1 MIPIVFC
8 IFMAAIFYL
17 AFKGYQH
24 VHSAEDFIVAGWDL
38 PLPMVTWS
46 LVAALMAAPFYFA
59 AVGSGYFTGGFE
71 ASATMG
77 GLASC
82 MILGAFIWVK
92 PIRRLKAWTIGDYY
106 GLRFADKKL
115 GAFAGS
121 IMIVAFGMFNGG
133 ALAVGGGY
141 IIQTIFNIPFWAGL
155 LIFCILTLIYTNLG
169 GLWSMA
175 YADILNGIVSVI
187 GIVVISAVI
196 YFSQRE
202 SIFHPDWW
210 DMGKLF
216 SKGGADFWTLYLV
229 LAIGDIPAA
238 DLGQRACGAKNPK
251 VAQWSMVL
259 AGIVIM
265 TIAWT
270 PGMLGEAFKTIFPG
284 VENAEPLTLEYAKT
298 YWHPIFAALF
308 LTAMAGM
315 AMSTLAACFVSCAG
329 ISSKNLYLDFMK
341 KKPSTSQLLLI
352 TRAGVLLFTIISI
365 VLALAFG
372 KVLELAYLAWDIIF
386 VTITWPLVI
395 PPFWKGASKKGVWA
409 SIIVG
414 LVVYTLTSIWGV
426 PGGDDGGLIWL
437 IFQVPVFFST
447 TISLIVFIIGSLVFP
462 PGEAEL
468 RAHEIET
475 DASLDEVHSAEDL
488 DKTKNAAA

>member
-1 MIPIVFC
+1 MIPIMFC
-8 IFMAAIFYL
+8 IFMIAVFYL

-24 VHSAEDFIVAGWDL
+24 VKTAEDFIVAGWNL
-38 PLPMVTWS
+38 PLSMATWS

-77 GLASC
+77 GLGSC
-82 MILGAFIWVK
+82 MVLGAFIWVK
-92 PIRRLKAWTIGDYY
+92 PIRRLKGWTIGDYY
-106 GLRFADKKL
+106 GLRFADRKL

-121 IMIVAFGMFNGG
+121 IMIIAFGMFNGG

-155 LIFCILTLIYTNLG
+155 LVFCILTLIYTLLG

-175 YADILNGIVSVI
+175 YADILNGIISVV
-187 GIVVISAVI
+187 GILAISAVI
-196 YFSQRE
+196 LLTHQDK
-202 SIFHPDWW
+202 IFNPDWW
-210 DMGKLF
+210 DVGKLF
-216 SKGGADFWTLYLV
+216 SKGGTEFWTLYLV

-238 DLGQRACGAKNPK
+238 DLGQRACGAKNPR
-251 VAQWSMVL
+251 VAQLSMAIAGLIVL
-259 AGIVIM
+259 SIC
-265 TIAWT
+265 WT

-284 VENAEPLTLEYAKT
+284 VENAEPLTLEYART
-298 YWHPIFAALF
+298 YWHPIFAAFF

-329 ISSKNLYLDFMK
+329 VSSKNIYLDFIK
-341 KKPSTSQLLLI
+341 KNPSSSELLLI
-352 TRAGVLLFTIISI
+352 SRGGVLLFTVIAI
-365 VLALAFG
+365 VLALSFA

-395 PPFWKGASKKGVWA
+395 PPFWKGASRKGVWA

-414 LVVYTLTSIWGV
+414 LAVYTATSVWGV
-426 PGGDDGGLIWL
+426 PGADEGGLIWN

-447 TISLIVFIIGSLVFP
+447 SISLIVFILGSLVFP
-462 PGEAEL
+462 PSDEEIK
-468 RAHEIET
+468 AHEIET
-475 DASLDEVHSAEDL
+475 NKDLDEVHSAADL
-488 DKTKNAAA
+488 KAA

>member
-1 MIPIVFC
+1 MIPILFCVFM
-8 IFMAAIFYL
+8 IVIFYL

-59 AVGSGYFTGGFE
+59 AVGSGYFSGGFE

-82 MILGAFIWVK
+82 MILGSFIWVK

-133 ALAVGGGY
+133 ALAVGGAY
-141 IIQTIFNIPFWAGL
+141 IIQAIFNVPFLAGL
-155 LIFCILTLIYTNLG
+155 LIFCILTLIYTLMG

-175 YADILNGIVSVI
+175 YADILNGIISVA
-187 GIVVISAVI
+187 GIVVITVVI
-196 YFSQRE
+196 FFTHRE
-202 SIFHPDWW
+202 SVFNPDWW
-210 DMGKLF
+210 DVGKLF
-216 SKGGADFWTLYLV
+216 SKGGANFWMLYLV

-251 VAQWSMVL
+251 VAQLSML
-259 AGIVIM
+259 IAGLIIM
-265 TIAWT
+265 SIAWT
-270 PGMLGEAFKTIFPG
+270 PGMLGEAFKSIFPG
-284 VENAEPLTLEYAKT
+284 VQNAEPLTLEYART
-298 YWHPIFAALF
+298 TWHPIFAAFF

-329 ISSKNLYLDFMK
+329 ISSKNIYLDFIK
-341 KKPSTSQLLLI
+341 KNPSSSELLLI

-365 VLALAFG
+365 ILALAFA

-395 PPFWKGASKKGVWA
+395 PPFWKGASKNGVWA
-409 SIIVG
+409 GIIVG
-414 LVVYTLTSIWGV
+414 LATYTLTSIWGV
-426 PGGDDGGLIWL
+426 PGGDDGGLIWT
-437 IFQVPVFFST
+437 IFQLPVFFST
-447 TISLIVFIIGSLVFP
+447 TISLIAFIAGSFIFP

-468 RAHEIET
+468 RAHMIET
-475 DASLDEVHSAEDL
+475 DKSLDEVHSADDL
-488 DKTKNAAA
+488 GKGEKTTA